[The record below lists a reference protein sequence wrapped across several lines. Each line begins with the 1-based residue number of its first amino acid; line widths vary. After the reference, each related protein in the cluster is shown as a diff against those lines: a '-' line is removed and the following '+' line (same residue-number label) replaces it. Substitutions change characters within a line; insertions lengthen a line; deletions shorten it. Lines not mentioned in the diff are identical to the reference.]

1 MGDYSIEDKI
11 AMVYKVIIGKE
22 SHDDVAKVYGLKTA
36 AITKLISNQ
45 KKDKNLMTLLIEKQE
60 EDLMNRKLI

>member
-11 AMVYKVIIGKE
+11 AMIYKVIIDKE
-22 SHDDVAKVYGLKTA
+22 SHNDVAKVYGLKTA